1 VGLYKYFNQEN
12 IAILFKDNFRMK
24 SLKHLN
30 KYLVKYK
37 YRLLLGFLFIILA
50 NFFKIFPAQL
60 IRESLNLIE
69 DKLSGNVVLT
79 ASFLTEYIEDM
90 SIGEV
95 VLLYSSIIFV
105 IAIITGIFTFFQRQ
119 TIIIMSRLI
128 EFDLKNEIFN
138 HYQKLDSTFYKENN
152 TGDIMNRISD
162 DVLKTRMYLG
172 PAIMYS
178 FGLLSLFFMV
188 VPLMFSINV
197 KLAIYSLT
205 PLPILSVIIYL
216 VSARINRQSEKVQS
230 KLSDITTLSQET
242 YSGIRIL
249 KTYVKESFFISK
261 LNSENETYRQYSMDL
276 VKTNSFF
283 FPVMMLLIGLST
295 IFTIYIG
302 GNEYIAGNIEIGH
315 ILEFVIYVNM
325 LTWPVTAI
333 GWVTSIIQRAAAS
346 QTRINAFLNTHPK
359 VQNTCNED
367 LNLKQN
373 ISFKNVSF
381 TYPESGI
388 TALKNI
394 SFEIEKG
401 KTLAIVGKTGSGKS
415 SIINLLMRNYDVN
428 EGEILIGNKN
438 LKNININQLREKT
451 GIVPQDVF
459 LFSDSIENN
468 IAFGYKNELPQQST
482 IEKAAK
488 DAAIFD
494 NIIELPNGFKTKIG
508 ERGVTLSGGQKQRI
522 SIARAI
528 IKNPE
533 LLIFDDCLSAV
544 DTETEDI
551 ILTNLKVLMRNKS
564 SIIISHRVSS
574 VKNADIILVLDE
586 GKIIEQGTHE
596 ELLKL
601 KGNYHET
608 YQIQLLEIENKK
620 LK

>member
-1 VGLYKYFNQEN
+1 
-12 IAILFKDNFRMK
+12 MK

-30 KYLVKYK
+30 KYLIKYR

-60 IRESLNLIE
+60 IRESLNLIK
-69 DKLSGNVVLT
+69 DKLGGNELT
-79 ASFLTEYIEDM
+79 SSSFLSDYIQNM
-90 SIGEV
+90 SISQI
-95 VLLYSSIIFV
+95 VLLYASIIFI

-178 FGLLSLFFMV
+178 FGLLSLFVMV
-188 VPLMFSINV
+188 VPVMFSINV
-197 KLAIYSLT
+197 KMSIYSLA

-230 KLSDITTLSQET
+230 KLSDITTISQET

-249 KTYVKESFFISK
+249 KTYVKESFFSSK
-261 LNSENETYRQYSMDL
+261 LDLENENYRQYSMDL
-276 VKTNSFF
+276 VKTNSLFH
-283 FPVMMLLIGLST
+283 PVMMLLIGLST
-295 IFTIYIG
+295 IFTIYMGGTLLIEDAANPLIPENEKIKIG
-302 GNEYIAGNIEIGH
+302 EILSFIIYI
-315 ILEFVIYVNM
+315 NM

-333 GWVTSIIQRAAAS
+333 GWVTSIIQRASAS

-359 VQNTCNED
+359 VQNTCED
-367 LNLKQN
+367 EIDLSGN
-373 ISFKNVSF
+373 ITFKNVSF

-388 TALKNI
+388 KALKNI
-394 SFEIEKG
+394 SFKIEKG
-401 KTLAIVGKTGSGKS
+401 KTLAIVGKTGAGKS
-415 SIINLLMRNYDVN
+415 SIINLIMRNYDVDS
-428 EGEILIGNKN
+428 GEILIGNKN
-438 LKNININQLREKT
+438 IKNINLNQLRDRT

-459 LFSDSIENN
+459 LFSDTIENN
-468 IAFGYKNELPQQST
+468 IAFGYKNELPDKSI
-482 IEKAAK
+482 IEKSAR
-488 DAAIFD
+488 DAAIYS
-494 NIIELPNGFKTKIG
+494 NIIDLPAGFKTKIG

-528 IKNPE
+528 IKNPQ

-551 ILTNLKVLMRNKS
+551 ILTNLKILMKNKS

-574 VKNADIILVLDE
+574 VKNADTILVIDE
-586 GKIIEQGTHE
+586 GEIIEQGTHE
-596 ELLKL
+596 ELLTL
-601 KGNYHET
+601 KGSYYVT
-608 YQIQLLEIENKK
+608 YQIQLLEKENKK
-620 LK
+620 

>member
-1 VGLYKYFNQEN
+1 
-12 IAILFKDNFRMK
+12 MK

-30 KYLVKYK
+30 KYLIKYR

-60 IRESLNLIE
+60 IRESLNLIK
-69 DKLSGNVVLT
+69 DKLGGNELT
-79 ASFLTEYIEDM
+79 SSSFLSDYIQNM
-90 SIGEV
+90 SISQI
-95 VLLYSSIIFV
+95 VLLYASIIFI

-178 FGLLSLFFMV
+178 FGLLSLFVMV
-188 VPLMFSINV
+188 VPVMFSINV
-197 KLAIYSLT
+197 KLSIYSLA

-230 KLSDITTLSQET
+230 KLSDITTISQET

-249 KTYVKESFFISK
+249 KTYVKESFFSSK
-261 LNSENETYRQYSMDL
+261 LDLENENYRQYSMDL
-276 VKTNSFF
+276 VKTNSLFH
-283 FPVMMLLIGLST
+283 PVMMLLIGLST
-295 IFTIYIG
+295 IFTIYMGGTLLIEDAANPLIPENEKIKIG
-302 GNEYIAGNIEIGH
+302 EILSFIIYI
-315 ILEFVIYVNM
+315 NM

-333 GWVTSIIQRAAAS
+333 GWVTSIIQRASAS

-359 VQNTCNED
+359 VQNTCED
-367 LNLKQN
+367 DIDLSGN
-373 ISFKNVSF
+373 ITFKNVSF

-388 TALKNI
+388 KALKNI
-394 SFEIEKG
+394 SFKIEKG
-401 KTLAIVGKTGSGKS
+401 KTLAIVGKTGAGKS
-415 SIINLLMRNYDVN
+415 SIINLIMRNYDVDS
-428 EGEILIGNKN
+428 GEILIGNKN
-438 LKNININQLREKT
+438 IKNINLNQLRDRT

-459 LFSDSIENN
+459 LFSDTIENN
-468 IAFGYKNELPQQST
+468 IAFGYKNELPDKSI
-482 IEKAAK
+482 IEKSAR
-488 DAAIFD
+488 DAAIYS
-494 NIIELPNGFKTKIG
+494 NIIDLPAGFKTKIG

-528 IKNPE
+528 IKNPQ

-551 ILTNLKVLMRNKS
+551 ILTNLKILMKNKS

-574 VKNADIILVLDE
+574 VKNADTILVIDE
-586 GKIIEQGTHE
+586 GEIIEQGTHE
-596 ELLKL
+596 ELLTL
-601 KGNYHET
+601 KGSYYVT
-608 YQIQLLEIENKK
+608 YQIQLLEKENKK
-620 LK
+620 

>member
-1 VGLYKYFNQEN
+1 
-12 IAILFKDNFRMK
+12 MK

-30 KYLVKYK
+30 KYLIKYR

-60 IRESLNLIE
+60 IRESLNLIK
-69 DKLSGNVVLT
+69 DKLGGNEL
-79 ASFLTEYIEDM
+79 ASSSFLSDYIQNM
-90 SIGEV
+90 SISQI
-95 VLLYSSIIFV
+95 VLLYASIIFI

-178 FGLLSLFFMV
+178 FGLLSLFVMV
-188 VPLMFSINV
+188 VPVMFSINV
-197 KLAIYSLT
+197 KMSIYSLA

-230 KLSDITTLSQET
+230 KLSDITTISQET

-249 KTYVKESFFISK
+249 KTYVKESFFSSK
-261 LNSENETYRQYSMDL
+261 LDLENENYRQYSMDL
-276 VKTNSFF
+276 VKTNSLFH
-283 FPVMMLLIGLST
+283 PVMMLLIGLST
-295 IFTIYIG
+295 IFTIYMGGTLLIEDAANPLIPENEKIKIG
-302 GNEYIAGNIEIGH
+302 EILSFIIYI
-315 ILEFVIYVNM
+315 NM

-333 GWVTSIIQRAAAS
+333 GWVTSIIQRASAS

-359 VQNTCNED
+359 VQNTCED
-367 LNLKQN
+367 EIDLSGN
-373 ISFKNVSF
+373 ITFKNVSF

-388 TALKNI
+388 KALKNI
-394 SFEIEKG
+394 SFKIEKG
-401 KTLAIVGKTGSGKS
+401 KTLAIVGKTGAGKS
-415 SIINLLMRNYDVN
+415 SIINLIMRNYDVDS
-428 EGEILIGNKN
+428 GEILIGNKN
-438 LKNININQLREKT
+438 IKNINLNQLRDRT

-459 LFSDSIENN
+459 LFSDTIENN
-468 IAFGYKNELPQQST
+468 IAFGYKNELPDKSI
-482 IEKAAK
+482 IEKSAR
-488 DAAIFD
+488 DAAIYS
-494 NIIELPNGFKTKIG
+494 NIIDLPAGFKTKIG

-528 IKNPE
+528 IKNPQ

-551 ILTNLKVLMRNKS
+551 ILTNLKILMKNKS

-574 VKNADIILVLDE
+574 VKNADTILVIDE
-586 GKIIEQGTHE
+586 GEIIEQGTHE
-596 ELLKL
+596 ELLTL
-601 KGNYHET
+601 KGSYYVT
-608 YQIQLLEIENKK
+608 YQIQLLEKENKK
-620 LK
+620 

>member
-1 VGLYKYFNQEN
+1 
-12 IAILFKDNFRMK
+12 MK

-60 IRESLNLIE
+60 IRESLNLIK
-69 DKLSGNVVLT
+69 DKLSGNEIVT
-79 ASFLTEYIEDM
+79 SSFIADYIQDM
-90 SIGEV
+90 SISKV
-95 VLLYSSIIFV
+95 VLLYASIIFV

-138 HYQKLDSTFYKENN
+138 HYQQLDSTFYKENN

-162 DVLKTRMYLG
+162 DVLKARMYLG

-178 FGLLSLFFMV
+178 FGLLSLFVMV
-188 VPLMFSINV
+188 VPVMFSINT

-249 KTYVKESFFISK
+249 KTYVKERFFTSK
-261 LNSENETYRQYSMDL
+261 LNLENESYREYSMDL
-276 VKTNSFF
+276 VKTNSLF

-302 GNEYIAGNIEIGH
+302 GTLLIEHAANPLIPENEKIKIGEI
-315 ILEFVIYVNM
+315 LSFVIYINM

-346 QTRINAFLNTHPK
+346 QTRINTFLNTQPK
-359 VQNTCNED
+359 VQNTSNKDVD
-367 LNLKQN
+367 LNKK
-373 ISFKNVSF
+373 IAFKNVSF

-388 TALKNI
+388 SALKNI

-401 KTLAIVGKTGSGKS
+401 KTLAIVGKTGAGKS

-428 EGEILIGNKN
+428 QGEILIGNNNIKDVN
-438 LKNININQLREKT
+438 LNQLRENT

-459 LFSDSIENN
+459 LFSDTIENN
-468 IAFGYKNELPQQST
+468 IAFGYKNKLPNKT
-482 IEKAAK
+482 IIEKAAK
-488 DAAIFD
+488 DAAIYN
-494 NIIELPNGFKTKIG
+494 NIVELPDGFKTKIG
-508 ERGVTLSGGQKQRI
+508 ERGVTLSGGQKQRV

-528 IKNPE
+528 IKNPQI
-533 LLIFDDCLSAV
+533 LIFDDCLSAV

-551 ILTNLKVLMRNKS
+551 ILTNLKEIMKDKT

-574 VKNADIILVLDE
+574 VKNADTILVLYE

-608 YQIQLLEIENKK
+608 YQIQLLETENKK
-620 LK
+620 

>member
-1 VGLYKYFNQEN
+1 
-12 IAILFKDNFRMK
+12 MK

-30 KYLVKYK
+30 KYLIKYR

-60 IRESLNLIE
+60 IRESLNLIK
-69 DKLSGNVVLT
+69 DKLGGNELT
-79 ASFLTEYIEDM
+79 SSSFLSDYIQNM
-90 SIGEV
+90 SISQI
-95 VLLYSSIIFV
+95 VLLYASIIFI

-178 FGLLSLFFMV
+178 FGLLSLFVMV
-188 VPLMFSINV
+188 VPVMFSINV
-197 KLAIYSLT
+197 KLSIYSLA

-216 VSARINRQSEKVQS
+216 VSTRINRQSEKVQS
-230 KLSDITTLSQET
+230 KLSDITTISQET

-249 KTYVKESFFISK
+249 KTYVKESFFSSK
-261 LNSENETYRQYSMDL
+261 LDLENENYRQYSMDL
-276 VKTNSFF
+276 VKTNSLFH
-283 FPVMMLLIGLST
+283 PVMMLLIGLST
-295 IFTIYIG
+295 IFTIYMGGTLLIEDAANPLIPENEKIKIG
-302 GNEYIAGNIEIGH
+302 EI
-315 ILEFVIYVNM
+315 LSFVIYINM

-333 GWVTSIIQRAAAS
+333 GWVTSIIQRASAS

-359 VQNTCNED
+359 VQNTCED
-367 LNLKQN
+367 DIDLSGN
-373 ISFKNVSF
+373 ITFKNVSF

-388 TALKNI
+388 KALKDI
-394 SFEIEKG
+394 SFKIEKG
-401 KTLAIVGKTGSGKS
+401 KTLAIVGKTGAGKS
-415 SIINLLMRNYDVN
+415 SIINLMMRNYDVDS
-428 EGEILIGNKN
+428 GEILIGNKN
-438 LKNININQLREKT
+438 IKNINLNQLRDRT

-459 LFSDSIENN
+459 LFSDTIENN
-468 IAFGYKNELPQQST
+468 IAFGYKNELPDKSI
-482 IEKAAK
+482 IEKSAR
-488 DAAIFD
+488 DAAIYS
-494 NIIELPNGFKTKIG
+494 NIIDLPAGFKTKIG

-528 IKNPE
+528 IKNPQ

-551 ILTNLKVLMRNKS
+551 ILTNLKILMKNKS

-574 VKNADIILVLDE
+574 VKNADTILVIDE
-586 GKIIEQGTHE
+586 GEIIEQGTHE
-596 ELLKL
+596 ELLTL
-601 KGNYHET
+601 KGSYYVT
-608 YQIQLLEIENKK
+608 YQIQLLEKENKK

>member
-1 VGLYKYFNQEN
+1 ML
-12 IAILFKDNFRMK
+12 ILFKDNFRMK

-30 KYLVKYK
+30 KYLIKYR

-60 IRESLNLIE
+60 IRESLNLIK
-69 DKLSGNVVLT
+69 DKLGGNELT
-79 ASFLTEYIEDM
+79 SSSFLSDYIQNM
-90 SIGEV
+90 SVSQI
-95 VLLYSSIIFV
+95 VLLYASIIFI

-138 HYQKLDSTFYKENN
+138 HYQKLDATFYKENN

-178 FGLLSLFFMV
+178 FGLLSLFVMV
-188 VPLMFSINV
+188 VPVMFSINV
-197 KLAIYSLT
+197 KLSIYSLA

-230 KLSDITTLSQET
+230 KLSDITTISQET

-249 KTYVKESFFISK
+249 KTYVKESFFSSK
-261 LNSENETYRQYSMDL
+261 LDLENENYRQYSMDL
-276 VKTNSFF
+276 VKTNSLF

-302 GNEYIAGNIEIGH
+302 GTLLIEDAANPLIPENEKIKIGEI
-315 ILEFVIYVNM
+315 LSFVIYINM

-359 VQNTCNED
+359 VQNTCED
-367 LNLKQN
+367 DIDLSGN
-373 ISFKNVSF
+373 ITFKNVSF
-381 TYPESGI
+381 AYPESGI
-388 TALKNI
+388 KALKNI

-401 KTLAIVGKTGSGKS
+401 KTLAIVGKTGAGKS
-415 SIINLLMRNYDVN
+415 SIINLLMRNYDVDS
-428 EGEILIGNKN
+428 GEILIGNKN
-438 LKNININQLREKT
+438 IKNINLNQLRDRT

-459 LFSDSIENN
+459 LFSDTIENN
-468 IAFGYKNELPQQST
+468 IAFGYKNELPDKSI
-482 IEKAAK
+482 IEKAAR
-488 DAAIFD
+488 DAAIYN
-494 NIIELPNGFKTKIG
+494 NIVDLPDGFKTKIG

-528 IKNPE
+528 IKNPQ

-551 ILTNLKVLMRNKS
+551 ILTNLKVLMKNKS

-574 VKNADIILVLDE
+574 VKNADTILVIDE
-586 GKIIEQGTHE
+586 GGIIEQGTHD
-596 ELLKL
+596 ELLTL
-601 KGNYHET
+601 KGSYHAT
-608 YQIQLLEIENKK
+608 YQIQLLETENKK
-620 LK
+620 

>member
-1 VGLYKYFNQEN
+1 
-12 IAILFKDNFRMK
+12 MK

-37 YRLLLGFLFIILA
+37 YRLLLGFLFIILT

-60 IRESLNLIE
+60 IRESLNLIK
-69 DKLSGNVVLT
+69 DKLSGKEFSTTSLLT
-79 ASFLTEYIEDM
+79 DYIQDL
-90 SIGEV
+90 SIGETV
-95 VLLYSSIIFV
+95 VLYASIIFL

-128 EFDLKNEIFN
+128 EFDLKNEIFQ

-178 FGLLSLFFMV
+178 FGLLSLFIMV
-188 VPLMFSINV
+188 VPVMFSINV

-205 PLPILSVIIYL
+205 PLPILSIIIYL
-216 VSARINRQSEKVQS
+216 VSARINKQSEKVQS

-249 KTYVKESFFISK
+249 KTYVKDRFFSSK
-261 LNSENETYRQYSMDL
+261 LNSENEIYREYSMDL
-276 VKTNSFF
+276 VKTNSLF

-302 GNEYIAGNIEIGH
+302 GTLLIEDAANPLIPENEKIKIGEI
-315 ILEFVIYVNM
+315 LSFVIYINM

-346 QTRINAFLNTHPK
+346 QTRINAFLNTQPK
-359 VQNTCNED
+359 VKNNSNEK
-367 LNLKQN
+367 LNLKGEIN
-373 ISFKNVSF
+373 FNNVSF

-388 TALKNI
+388 KALKNI
-394 SFEIEKG
+394 SFNIPQG
-401 KTLAIVGKTGSGKS
+401 KTLAIIGKTGSGKS
-415 SIINLLMRNYDVN
+415 SIINLLMRSYDVDS
-428 EGEILIGNKN
+428 GEILIDK
-438 LKNININQLREKT
+438 KDIKQININQLREHT

-459 LFSDSIENN
+459 LFSDTIENN
-468 IAFGYKNELPQQST
+468 IAFGYKNELPAKST

-488 DAAIFD
+488 DAAIYS
-494 NIIELPNGFKTKIG
+494 NIIELPDGFQTKIG

-528 IKNPE
+528 IKNPQI
-533 LLIFDDCLSAV
+533 LIFDDCLSAV

-551 ILTNLKVLMRNKS
+551 ILTNLKSLMKDKT

-574 VKNADIILVLDE
+574 VKNADTIIVMHE
-586 GKIIEQGTHE
+586 GGIIEQGTHD
-596 ELLKL
+596 ELIQL
-601 KGNYHET
+601 KGSYYET
-608 YQIQLLEIENKK
+608 YQIQLLESENKK
-620 LK
+620 

>member
-1 VGLYKYFNQEN
+1 
-12 IAILFKDNFRMK
+12 MK
-24 SLKHLN
+24 SLLHLN
-30 KYLVKYK
+30 KYLFKYK

-60 IRESLNLIE
+60 IRESLNLIK
-69 DKLSGNVVLT
+69 DKLSGKELT
-79 ASFLTEYIEDM
+79 TSSYIAEYIHDM
-90 SIGEV
+90 SISET
-95 VLLYSSIIFV
+95 VLIYAGIIFI

-138 HYQKLDSTFYKENN
+138 QYQKLDSTFYKENN

-178 FGLLSLFFMV
+178 FGLLSLFVMV
-188 VPLMFSINV
+188 VPVMFSINT

-205 PLPILSVIIYL
+205 PLPILSIIIYL

-249 KTYVKESFFISK
+249 KTYVKESFFSSK
-261 LNSENETYRQYSMDL
+261 LNAENEEYRQYSMDL
-276 VKTNSFF
+276 VKTNSLF

-302 GNEYIAGNIEIGH
+302 GTLLIDDAANPLIPENEKIKIGEI
-315 ILEFVIYVNM
+315 LSFVIYINM

-346 QTRINAFLNTHPK
+346 QTRINAFLNTSPK
-359 VQNTCNED
+359 VQNTSNEP
-367 LNLKQN
+367 LNIKGK

-388 TALKNI
+388 KALKNI
-394 SFEIEKG
+394 SFNIDEG
-401 KTLAIVGKTGSGKS
+401 KTLAVIGKTGSGKS
-415 SIINLLMRNYDVN
+415 SIINLLMRNYDVDA
-428 EGEILIGNKN
+428 GEVLIDEKN
-438 LKNININQLREKT
+438 IKNININQLRENT

-459 LFSDSIENN
+459 LFSDTIENN
-468 IAFGYKNELPQQST
+468 IAFGYKNELPDKSI

-488 DAAIFD
+488 DAAIYD
-494 NIIELPNGFKTKIG
+494 NIIDLPKGFQTKIG

-528 IKNPE
+528 IKNPL

-544 DTETEDI
+544 DTKTEDA
-551 ILTNLKVLMRNKS
+551 ILTNLKTLMKDKT
-564 SIIISHRVSS
+564 SIIVSHRVSS
-574 VKNADIILVLDE
+574 VKNADSIIVMHE
-586 GKIIEQGTHE
+586 GEIIEKGTHK
-596 ELLKL
+596 ELLDL
-601 KGNYHET
+601 KGSYYET
-608 YQIQLLEIENKK
+608 YQTQLLEGENKK
-620 LK
+620 

>member
-1 VGLYKYFNQEN
+1 
-12 IAILFKDNFRMK
+12 MK
-24 SLKHLN
+24 SLMHLN
-30 KYLVKYK
+30 KYLIKYK

-60 IRESLNLIE
+60 IREALNLITE
-69 DKLSGNVVLT
+69 KLKGEEIVT
-79 ASFLTEYIEDM
+79 QSFLSDYIQNM
-90 SIGEV
+90 PTSKI
-95 VLLYSSIIFV
+95 VLLYASIIFGV
-105 IAIITGIFTFFQRQ
+105 AIITGIFTFFQRQ

-128 EFDLKNEIFN
+128 EFDLKNEIYN

-178 FGLLSLFFMV
+178 FGLLSLFIMV
-188 VPLMFSINV
+188 VPVMFSINV

-216 VSARINRQSEKVQS
+216 VSARINKQSEKVQA

-249 KTYVKESFFISK
+249 KTYVKESFFSSK
-261 LNSENETYRQYSMDL
+261 LNSENEAYRNYSMDL
-276 VKTNSFF
+276 VKTNSLF

-302 GNEYIAGNIEIGH
+302 GTLLIEDAANPLIPENEKIKIGEI
-315 ILEFVIYVNM
+315 LSFVIYINM

-359 VQNTCNED
+359 VQNTCNEA
-367 LNLKQN
+367 LNLKEN

-388 TALKNI
+388 TALRNI
-394 SFEIEKG
+394 SFEIKKG
-401 KTLAIVGKTGSGKS
+401 TTLAIVGKTGSGKS

-428 EGEILIGNKN
+428 EGEILIGDKN
-438 LKNININQLREKT
+438 LKNINLNQLRENT
-451 GIVPQDVF
+451 GIVHQDVF
-459 LFSDSIENN
+459 LFSDTIENN
-468 IAFGYKNELPQQST
+468 IAFGYKNELPDKST
-482 IEKAAK
+482 IEDAAK
-488 DAAIFD
+488 NSAIY
-494 NIIELPNGFKTKIG
+494 NSIIELPKGFQTKIG
-508 ERGVTLSGGQKQRI
+508 ERGVTLSGGQKQRV

-528 IKNPE
+528 IKNPKI
-533 LLIFDDCLSAV
+533 LIFDDCLSAV

-551 ILTNLKVLMRNKS
+551 ILTNLKRIMKDKT
-564 SIIISHRVSS
+564 SIIISHRISS
-574 VKNADIILVLDE
+574 VKNADTIIVLGE

-601 KGNYHET
+601 KGSYHET
-608 YQIQLLEIENKK
+608 YQIQLLETKNNK